1 MRLTNV
7 IRDAFVR
14 AAMQDVPSAEN
25 YEEQAHKLVVEDS
38 INKLPEK
45 LKPIARDKKLKE
57 FLETRTH
64 WFYRQPFGS
73 VTVFGY
79 EYTPSK
85 EVGEKIAELA
95 AKKQAEDS
103 RNSQLQERLKSAA
116 YSVTTRKALVDL
128 LPEFEKYLPADEPA
142 AIKTLPA
149 IANLV
154 TDFTKA
160 GWPKDKQQSK
170 AA

>member
-14 AAMQDVPSAEN
+14 AAMHDVPFTEN
-25 YEEQAHKLVVEDS
+25 FEEQAHKLAIEDS
-38 INKLPEK
+38 INQLPEK
-45 LKPIARDKKLKE
+45 IKSIARDKKIKE
-57 FLETRTH
+57 FLATRTH
-64 WFYRQPFGS
+64 WFYRQPFSS
-73 VTVFGY
+73 VTVFGF

-85 EVGEKIAELA
+85 EVEQKIAELA
-95 AKKQAEDS
+95 EKKRAEDS
-103 RNSQLQERLKSAA
+103 RNSQLRERLKSAA

-160 GWPKDKQQSK
+160 GWPKGKQEKK